1 MLHTGLLAGL
11 CKDGRMSTTITT
23 ARTRVFALFLV
34 IFGAL
39 GLLAAFALSN
49 KKNALPKNPTAPL
62 GCNIGVLVKCSTNLD
77 SWQGSVFGFANSFIG
92 LMAWPV
98 VITIGVALLGGVHF
112 PRWFWAGLNV
122 GALGALVFVGWL
134 IYQSIFSLD
143 VLRHD
148 PHVLDGDA
156 AQSSGWHHRRPQS
169 GETGGNTA
177 LWLGAAHHAGLLR
190 HRHPHRTASDE
201 RDPATFVGSA
211 ECVGTVARLRDA
223 LTSWWVTRTRVRV
236 RARPT
241 RVSLNRVRGSAAP

>member
-49 KKNALPKNPTAPL
+49 EKIALLKNPTDPL

-143 VLRHD
+143 VLC
-148 PHVLDGDA
+148 PWCMLTWSVTIPTF
-156 AQSSGWHHRRPQS
+156 WMV
-169 GETGGNTA
+169 T
-177 LWLGAAHHAGLLR
+177 LR
-190 HRHPHRTASDE
+190 N
-201 RDPATFVGSA
+201 
-211 ECVGTVARLRDA
+211 LRD
-223 LTSWWVTRTRVRV
+223 
-236 RARPT
+236 
-241 RVSLNRVRGSAAP
+241 GIIAAPNPVKQVATRLYGWVPLITLVCYVIVILIAQLQMNAIPRLLLDLRNAWGL